1 MVNKIKPMLE
11 TIYESEKYK
20 EFHNNYPDYYLAH
33 CFVQLDKDGNES
45 KQWQFG
51 FYSPEKDNLAT
62 FFIEP
67 AVKRG
72 EFEEAFKEG
81 GIISRL
87 HTEELLES
95 DKALDIVH
103 ETIDKEYKGELVNN
117 YIFILQTVDEKPT
130 YNVTA
135 ITASFAMIT
144 IKIDGVSGEVKDHK
158 KRSILELRK
167 DEE

>member
-1 MVNKIKPMLE
+1 MVKKIKPMLQ
-11 TIYESEKYK
+11 TIYDSEKYK
-20 EFHNNYPDYYLAH
+20 EFHTNYPDYYLAH
-33 CFVQLDKDGNES
+33 CFVQLDQKGDEN

-51 FYSPEKDNLAT
+51 FYSPEKDNITT
-62 FFIEP
+62 FTIEP
-67 AVKRG
+67 IIKRG

-81 GIISRL
+81 GVIAKL

-103 ETIDKEYKGELVNN
+103 EVIDKEYKGELINN
-117 YIFILQTVDEKPT
+117 YIFILQSIENKPI

-135 ITASFAMIT
+135 ISASFAMIT
-144 IKIDGVSGEVKDHK
+144 TKIDGISGDVLGHQ